1 MLSDPNFNPHFS
13 LSMENM
19 AAALAS
25 SAVSTS
31 DQSRKIKSPERQLAI
46 DRIYK
51 DNVLKELTLERKKV
65 KSITD
70 ERDKLLNALKTSEEC
85 IEA

>member
-1 MLSDPNFNPHFS
+1 
-13 LSMENM
+13 MENM

-31 DQSRKIKSPERQLAI
+31 DQSRMMKSPERQLAI

-51 DNVLKELTLERKKV
+51 DNVLKELTLEREKV

-70 ERDKLLNALKTSEEC
+70 ERDKLLNALKQVKSALKHEQELHS
-85 IEA
+85 ID